1 MTHGMHVGAQ
11 LIDAAMDH
19 AFPIG
24 QIAGRR
30 EQFGIEGELQDV
42 GRLDQLRAARARKQI
57 SSRIG
62 GMADA
67 DMTEAVEHAF
77 MGDDP
82 VGQRQLIAG
91 FVEDIRHGRSFR
103 SLICAQ

>member
-1 MTHGMHVGAQ
+1 
-11 LIDAAMDH
+11 MDH

-30 EQFGIEGELQDV
+30 EQLGIERKFQDV

-57 SSRIG
+57 AAGIG
-62 GMADA
+62 RMADA
-67 DMTEAVEHAF
+67 DMTEAVEHAL
-77 MGDDP
+77 MGDNA

-91 FVEDIRHGRSFR
+91 FVEGIRHRGSFQRSCC
-103 SLICAQ
+103 LVDAAQS